1 MEAATSAYA
10 VFQHCP
16 YKKSQGFVHRW
27 QETVKRSI
35 KEAARRQKQW
45 VDTSLLDET
54 VMKMSKM

>member
-1 MEAATSAYA
+1 MAERFTEKL
-10 VFQHCP
+10 VEE
-16 YKKSQGFVHRW
+16 

-54 VMKMSKM
+54 VMKMS